1 MGKGYLV
8 DETQQC
14 IVFAM
19 PGTRRII
26 RCAIS
31 FATLA
36 ECFSPTQL
44 SAVEAFLENRP
55 DIERIAAE
63 LISAGRPPDAG
74 GWIWVSGADCGSSGP
89 SAS

>member
-8 DETQQC
+8 DEAQQC

-19 PGTRRII
+19 PGARRII

-31 FATLA
+31 FGTLV
-36 ECFSPTQL
+36 ECFGAAQL
-44 SAVEAFLENRP
+44 FAAEGFLKNRL

-74 GWIWVSGADCGSSGP
+74 GWIWVSGADCGCSGP